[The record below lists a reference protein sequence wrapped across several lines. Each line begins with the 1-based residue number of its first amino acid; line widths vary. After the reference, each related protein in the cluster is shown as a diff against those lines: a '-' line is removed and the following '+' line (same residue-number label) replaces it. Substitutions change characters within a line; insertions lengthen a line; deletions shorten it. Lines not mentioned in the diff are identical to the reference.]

1 MNQSLDISFG
11 FHFPWIEWRSQETWQ
26 WWYEINMS
34 ITVSVMESLFSFSY
48 RKINGHGLISSS
60 SEDIILFGVDP
71 PWYDFDCYSRLI
83 SSRCVNCRCWGS
95 WRTLHGKMVTFSN
108 KCCNNIPRCLSSWWR
123 WGQCPG
129 WRGRPCTGSRHPAPP
144 AHSTRWWEWRPRTRR
159 RTACC
164 WWKSACYR
172 LTQTSP

>member
-1 MNQSLDISFG
+1 MKKPRNMAVMVWNKHEHNRECDGIFIFVFLSKNKWT
-11 FHFPWIEWRSQETWQ
+11 WI
-26 WWYEINMS
+26 
-34 ITVSVMESLFSFSY
+34 
-48 RKINGHGLISSS
+48 
-60 SEDIILFGVDP
+60 DIIIIRRHYSIWNGSAMIWFWLLQSADLFT
-71 PWYDFDCYSRLI
+71 LT
-83 SSRCVNCRCWGS
+83 RCVNCRCWGS

>member
-1 MNQSLDISFG
+1 MAVMVWNKHEHNRECDGIFIFVFLSKNKWT
-11 FHFPWIEWRSQETWQ
+11 WI
-26 WWYEINMS
+26 
-34 ITVSVMESLFSFSY
+34 
-48 RKINGHGLISSS
+48 
-60 SEDIILFGVDP
+60 DIIIIRRHYSIWSGSAMIWFWLLQSADLFT
-71 PWYDFDCYSRLI
+71 LT
-83 SSRCVNCRCWGS
+83 RCVNCRCWGS

-172 LTQTSP
+172 LTQTSPSP

>member
-11 FHFPWIEWRSQETWQ
+11 FHFPWIEWRSLQETWQ

-123 WGQCPG
+123 WEQCPG
-129 WRGRPCTGSRHPAPP
+129 SEVGHVPDPGIQHRQHTLVRVAASD
-144 AHSTRWWEWRPRTRR
+144 
-159 RTACC
+159 TAQN
-164 WWKSACYR
+164 R
-172 LTQTSP
+172 LLLMEVSLL

>member
-1 MNQSLDISFG
+1 MVWNKHEHNRECDGIFIFVFLSKNKWT
-11 FHFPWIEWRSQETWQ
+11 WI
-26 WWYEINMS
+26 
-34 ITVSVMESLFSFSY
+34 
-48 RKINGHGLISSS
+48 
-60 SEDIILFGVDP
+60 DIIIIRRHYSIWNGSAMIWFWLLQSADLFT
-71 PWYDFDCYSRLI
+71 LT
-83 SSRCVNCRCWGS
+83 RCVNCRCWGS

>member
-1 MNQSLDISFG
+1 MKKPRNMAVMVWNKHEHNRECDGIFIFVFLSKNKWT
-11 FHFPWIEWRSQETWQ
+11 WI
-26 WWYEINMS
+26 
-34 ITVSVMESLFSFSY
+34 
-48 RKINGHGLISSS
+48 
-60 SEDIILFGVDP
+60 DIIIIRRHYSIWNGSAMIWFWLLQSADLFT
-71 PWYDFDCYSRLI
+71 LT
-83 SSRCVNCRCWGS
+83 RCVNCRCWGS

-172 LTQTSP
+172 LPQTSPTP